1 MTTPVIIDAIV
12 VVILVGFCLFGAR
25 KGLFQALAGLVTMI
39 VALVGAGIIAA
50 SFSGPVTGLVAP
62 LIEDRITQ
70 QVDEALGLAPGQMPE
85 VDAQADET
93 GEGFG
98 IEDLL
103 ALLGVDED
111 VRDSIAQQAQDT
123 VRDTGVSV
131 ASAVVESIAGTMIY
145 GALFLLSFLVLMI
158 LLHILVKAMDLVLQ
172 LPGLHGLNALGGGLI
187 GLVEGALALFLAV
200 WVLRRLGVSFE
211 SDPFVQA
218 HILWIFTTNT
228 PLSVLSFLQ

>member
-12 VVILVGFCLFGAR
+12 VVVLVGFCLFGAR

-39 VALVGAGIIAA
+39 VALVGAGIIAT

-145 GALFLLSFLVLMI
+145 GALFLISFLVLMI

-218 HILWIFTTNT
+218 HILRIFTTNT

>member
-25 KGLFQALAGLVTMI
+25 RGLFQAFAGLVTMI

-62 LIEDRITQ
+62 LIEEHITQ
-70 QVDEALGLAPGQMPE
+70 QVDEALGLAPGEMPE
-85 VDAQADET
+85 ADVQEDEAL
-93 GEGFG
+93 EGFG
-98 IEDLL
+98 IEDQL
-103 ALLGVDED
+103 ALLGVDQD
-111 VRDSIAQQAQDT
+111 VRDSIAQQAQET

-145 GALFLLSFLVLMI
+145 GALCLIAFLVLMI

-172 LPGLHGLNALGGGLI
+172 LPGLHGLNALGGALI
-187 GLVEGALALFLAV
+187 GLAEGALALFLAV

-218 HILWIFTTNT
+218 HILRIFTTNT

>member
-12 VVILVGFCLFGAR
+12 VVVLVGFCLFGAR

-145 GALFLLSFLVLMI
+145 GALFLISFLLLMI

-218 HILWIFTTNT
+218 HILRIFTTNT

>member
-25 KGLFQALAGLVTMI
+25 RGLFQALAGLVTMV

-50 SFSGPVTGLVAP
+50 SFSGSVTGLVAP
-62 LIEDRITQ
+62 LIEEHITQ
-70 QVDEALGLAPGQMPE
+70 QVDEALGLAPGEMPE
-85 VDAQADET
+85 ADVQEDEAL
-93 GEGFG
+93 EGFG

-103 ALLGVDED
+103 ALLGIDQD
-111 VRDSIAQQAQDT
+111 VRDSI
-123 VRDTGVSV
+123 TGVSV

-145 GALFLLSFLVLMI
+145 GALFLIAFLVLMI
-158 LLHILVKAMDLVLQ
+158 LLHILVKAMDLVLK

-187 GLVEGALALFLAV
+187 GLAEGALALFLAV

-218 HILWIFTTNT
+218 HILRIFTTNT

>member
-12 VVILVGFCLFGAR
+12 VVVLVGFCLFGAR

-218 HILWIFTTNT
+218 HILRIFTTNT

>member
-39 VALVGAGIIAA
+39 VALVGAGMIAA

-218 HILWIFTTNT
+218 HILRIFTTNT

>member
-25 KGLFQALAGLVTMI
+25 RGLFQAFAGLVTMI

-62 LIEDRITQ
+62 LIEEHITQ
-70 QVDEALGLAPGQMPE
+70 QVDEALGLAPGEMPE
-85 VDAQADET
+85 ADVQEDEAL
-93 GEGFG
+93 EGFG

-103 ALLGVDED
+103 ALLGVDQD
-111 VRDSIAQQAQDT
+111 VRDSIAQQAQET

-145 GALFLLSFLVLMI
+145 GALFLIAVDAGARRVFDAEVPVSVLTSLI
-158 LLHILVKAMDLVLQ
+158 GAPAFIYLLRRTGGVKA
-172 LPGLHGLNALGGGLI
+172 
-187 GLVEGALALFLAV
+187 
-200 WVLRRLGVSFE
+200 
-211 SDPFVQA
+211 
-218 HILWIFTTNT
+218 
-228 PLSVLSFLQ
+228 

>member
-218 HILWIFTTNT
+218 HILRIFTTNT

>member
-85 VDAQADET
+85 VDVQADET

-218 HILWIFTTNT
+218 HILRIFTTNT

>member
-12 VVILVGFCLFGAR
+12 VVVLVGFCLFGAR

-145 GALFLLSFLVLMI
+145 GALFLISFLVLMI

-218 HILWIFTTNT
+218 HILRIFTTNT

>member
-12 VVILVGFCLFGAR
+12 VVVLVGFCLFGAR

-39 VALVGAGIIAA
+39 VALVGAGIIAT

-103 ALLGVDED
+103 ALVGVDED

-145 GALFLLSFLVLMI
+145 GALFLISFLVLMI

-218 HILWIFTTNT
+218 HILRIFTTNT

>member
-12 VVILVGFCLFGAR
+12 VVILAGFCLFGAR
-25 KGLFQALAGLVTMI
+25 RGLFQAMAGLVIMV

-50 SFSGPVTGLVAP
+50 TFSGPVTRLVSHP
-62 LIEDRITQ
+62 IETHITQ

-85 VDAQADET
+85 VESQDGET
-93 GEGFG
+93 DEGFG

-103 ALLGVDED
+103 ALLGVDQD
-111 VRDSIAQQAQDT
+111 VRDSITRQAQEA

-145 GALFLLSFLVLMI
+145 GALFLIAFLALMV
-158 LLHILVKAMDLVLQ
+158 LLHILVKAMDLVLK

-187 GLVEGALALFLAV
+187 GLVEGVLALFLAV

-211 SDPFVQA
+211 GDPFVQA
-218 HILWIFTTNT
+218 HILRIFTTNT

>member
-25 KGLFQALAGLVTMI
+25 RGLFQAFAGLVTMI

-62 LIEDRITQ
+62 LIEEHITQ
-70 QVDEALGLAPGQMPE
+70 QVDEALGLAPGEMPE
-85 VDAQADET
+85 EDVQEDEAL
-93 GEGFG
+93 EGFG

-103 ALLGVDED
+103 ALLGVDQD
-111 VRDSIAQQAQDT
+111 VRDSIAQQAQET

-145 GALFLLSFLVLMI
+145 GALFLIAFLVLMI

-172 LPGLHGLNALGGGLI
+172 LPGLHGLNALGGALI
-187 GLVEGALALFLAV
+187 GLAEGALALFLAV

-218 HILWIFTTNT
+218 HILRIFTTNT